1 MVCPDL
7 ALDEAALTW
16 RVVDEMRYVL
26 LNHKD
31 PADRFLVATAIA
43 YNLALVTADQK
54 LTSVPGLK
62 VLASIYS

>member
-7 ALDEAALTW
+7 PLDEAAPTW

-31 PADRFLVATAIA
+31 PADRFLVATASA
-43 YNLALVTADQK
+43 YNLVLATADQK

-62 VLASIYS
+62 VLANICS